1 MFRPVE
7 NSCPLAIAGGD
18 ITADFSQHQVVSS
31 YHTGRLE
38 RRAMT
43 GRRDMRSTPL
53 AAPPPQPRHGKSLR
67 LLYDMVANYLGGP
80 DKSRNDLLETSCIV
94 ILQKL

>member
-18 ITADFSQHQVVSS
+18 ITADFSQHQVVGS

-43 GRRDMRSTPL
+43 GQRDIR
-53 AAPPPQPRHGKSLR
+53 PPPQPRHGKSLQ

-80 DKSRNDLLETSCIV
+80 DKSKNDLLETSCIV